1 MTTKEQEILL
11 DVLDALDG
19 CGYGVTIHQAIEAQ
33 LGRTVSYG
41 ELYVTLE
48 SLEENGLV
56 RSALGEATPER
67 GGRPKKHFW
76 RA

>member
-1 MTTKEQEILL
+1 MTTREQEILL
-11 DVLDALDG
+11 DVLDDLDG
-19 CGYGVTIHQAIEAQ
+19 CGYGVTIRQAIEAQ
-33 LGRTVSYG
+33 LGRFVSIG

-48 SLEENGLV
+48 RLEEAGLV

-67 GGRPKKHFW
+67 GGRQKKHFW

>member
-1 MTTKEQEILL
+1 MTTREQEQLL

-19 CGYGVTIHQAIEAQ
+19 CGYGVTIRQAIEAQ
-33 LGRTVSYG
+33 LGRFISYG
-41 ELYVTLE
+41 ELFATLNA
-48 SLEENGLV
+48 LEEAGVV
-56 RSALGEATPER
+56 RSTETPGGPER